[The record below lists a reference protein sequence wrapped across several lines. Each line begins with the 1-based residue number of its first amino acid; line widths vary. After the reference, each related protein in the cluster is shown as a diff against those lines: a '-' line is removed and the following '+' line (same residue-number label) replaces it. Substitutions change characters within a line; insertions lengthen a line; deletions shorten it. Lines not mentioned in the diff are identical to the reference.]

1 MRRVGCDGIESNQTT
16 APSANSRHFAQGG
29 GNLRA
34 RQMMEP
40 PNCPNAVKTVRSER
54 QQFCRPDDACSAGSA
69 ILELH
74 TSSRSC
80 WDGGWHDV
88 RVSFYPASFPG
99 PKPRLNQLRKEL
111 VSRPY
116 CGCPSSLAGS
126 YPFRPCRIHHIA
138 RLPVWRAEPAS
149 REAVPQTGKRCST
162 RRREDTEKDM
172 EKDLGKKTGAWADAA
187 RRYRRL
193 ERGASGG
200 FGSGRGLRWGGGPQK
215 NRVSLREFLTNTAC
229 LCSVRFSTSGTH
241 SRSGSVARSA
251 STTPLDLR
259 R

>member
-1 MRRVGCDGIESNQTT
+1 MSELGTQVNEQQTDMTGLGAPASVLDAQVEALLQRVAADRDRRC
-16 APSANSRHFAQGG
+16 AQ
-29 GNLRA
+29 LRA
-34 RQMMEP
+34 S
-40 PNCPNAVKTVRSER
+40 TER
-54 QQFCRPDDACSAGSA
+54 QARELLRSA
-69 ILELH
+69 
-74 TSSRSC
+74 
-80 WDGGWHDV
+80 
-88 RVSFYPASFPG
+88 
-99 PKPRLNQLRKEL
+99 RKEA
-111 VSRPY
+111 
-116 CGCPSSLAGS
+116 LAN
-126 YPFRPCRIHHIA
+126 
-138 RLPVWRAEPAS
+138 V
-149 REAVPQTGKRCST
+149 REAITRERKQTEQALRQAQASAALEVRQREQQAT
-162 RRREDTEKDM
+162 RVLLEAMWAAIIGVFEAR
-172 EKDLGKKTGAWADAA
+172 WADAA